1 MRGDLSSGA
10 IDCHCRVVDEALSRA
25 DDWHTRLA
33 QHLDLAHGCLVL
45 TSSDDQ
51 DRTGAAHAHR
61 VRMRVPSQW
70 ERMGELA
77 GKPGRAA
84 EETHPTA
91 VHRAGKC
98 HQIVVGLR
106 VGDEDP
112 LRVVM
117 QEAPEG
123 VWPAAKRR
131 QIEKANRR
139 SIVCL
144 EQGDQV
150 GDDFGA
156 TNLARF
162 QGNCVDMLAATN
174 RRSRLSGKCRR
185 Y

>member
-1 MRGDLSSGA
+1 
-10 IDCHCRVVDEALSRA
+10 
-25 DDWHTRLA
+25 
-33 QHLDLAHGCLVL
+33 
-45 TSSDDQ
+45 
-51 DRTGAAHAHR
+51 
-61 VRMRVPSQW
+61 
-70 ERMGELA
+70 
-77 GKPGRAA
+77 
-84 EETHPTA
+84 
-91 VHRAGKC
+91 
-98 HQIVVGLR
+98 
-106 VGDEDP
+106 
-112 LRVVM
+112 M

-123 VWPAAKRR
+123 VWPTAKRR

-162 QGNCVDMLAATN
+162 QGNSVDMLAATN